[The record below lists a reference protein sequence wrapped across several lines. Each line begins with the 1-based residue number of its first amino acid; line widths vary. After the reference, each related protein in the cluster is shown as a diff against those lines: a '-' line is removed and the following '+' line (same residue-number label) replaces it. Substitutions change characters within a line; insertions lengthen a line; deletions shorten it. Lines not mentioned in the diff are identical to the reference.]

1 MSLLNDALRDLE
13 RRGGQAPDAH
23 GLAQQPFHQ
32 PKKSASPGRVLVV
45 GVLLAAS
52 LAAAFA
58 GRQDSGWYASAV
70 APAVTLSG
78 QGSFVPEPA
87 AAMVVTT
94 ETELVPVRPAEPGL
108 GGADA
113 SQAVVVEEAGLNA
126 LPLNAVP
133 LNGAAEQPAQRAA
146 MKAVA
151 VTPEGDSRETVAEAS
166 VQHLSID
173 ESGSESAPGRETAT
187 TFSVRQQPQSDTA
200 RDQRLVISL
209 ERLLVEGQE
218 AEAERLLTEAL
229 TGGRALPRSHAAMAS
244 YYLSQ
249 KRLSE
254 ARRWLPAPLLEK
266 DPGLRL
272 LRGRLVLME
281 DGVEAALS
289 FLESELPALAEA
301 PDYHATLAS
310 LYQQSGNAIAAG
322 DRWGAL
328 LETDS
333 GRADWWLGLALA
345 LDSQNQ
351 LAAAGVA
358 YAEALA
364 LPDLPPR
371 LRTFAES
378 RLEGL
383 R

>member
-13 RRGGQAPDAH
+13 RRGGQAPDAP
-23 GLAQQPFHQ
+23 GPAQQPRYQ
-32 PKKSASPGRVLVV
+32 PKKSSSPGRVLVLS
-45 GVLLAAS
+45 VLLAAG

-78 QGSFVPEPA
+78 QESFAPEPA
-87 AAMVVTT
+87 AAMLVTT
-94 ETELVPVRPAEPGL
+94 ETGLVPVQPAEPGL

-113 SQAVVVEEAGLNA
+113 SQALVAEKAGLNA
-126 LPLNAVP
+126 LPLSAFP
-133 LNGAAEQPAQRAA
+133 LNGAAEQPAQRTPV
-146 MKAVA
+146 MAVA
-151 VTPEGDSRETVAEAS
+151 VTPEGDSRGTIAEAS
-166 VQHLSID
+166 VQHLSSD
-173 ESGSESAPGRETAT
+173 ASGSESFPARETAT
-187 TFSVRQQPQSDTA
+187 TVSVRQQPQSDTA

-218 AEAERLLTEAL
+218 AEAERLLADAL

-254 ARRWLPAPLLEK
+254 ARRWLPAPLLAK
-266 DPGLRL
+266 APGLRL
-272 LRGRLVLME
+272 LWGRLVLLE
-281 DGVEAALS
+281 DGVEAALG
-289 FLESELPALAEA
+289 FLESDLPALAEA

-310 LYQQSGNAIAAG
+310 LYQQSGDAIAAG